1 MPSTHQSNTGGKNYN
16 SEAGRFLSKDNDVN
30 PIPVIRGIREY
41 ERALSYHQEAHKR
54 DVDAE
59 IKKAI
64 ARKLQEL
71 DE

>member
-1 MPSTHQSNTGGKNYN
+1 MVSTHQSNTGGRSYD
-16 SEAGRFLSKDNDVN
+16 SEAGRFLSEDNDVN
-30 PIPVIRGIREY
+30 SIPVIRGIRTY

-54 DVDAE
+54 DVDTE

>member
-1 MPSTHQSNTGGKNYN
+1 MKRKSVNNTGHK
-16 SEAGRFLSKDNDVN
+16 SEAGRFLSEDNDVN

-54 DVDAE
+54 DVDSS

-71 DE
+71 DG